1 MTTKAASLT
10 SSLLTPKGAAIP
22 SGTAPPMDDDESDHE
37 YSNPEF
43 LEKDQKTLREQ
54 VAILKSSFST
64 EKVTKRTTE
73 EEAEPAEP
81 APIVSSIIARAAQQR
96 QKFAERQARAL
107 NSHPKLDD
115 HGRVKMSLRLDE
127 KRHLMLKLA
136 AAHLNQSAQEFLV
149 EAFDNHINE
158 VAKDCGGSEFAAMV
172 DDVYRS

>member
-22 SGTAPPMDDDESDHE
+22 SGTAPPMDDDESDHD

-43 LEKDQKTLREQ
+43 LERDQKTLREQ

-64 EKVTKRTTE
+64 EKVAKRVTE
-73 EEAEPAEP
+73 EEAEP

-96 QKFAERQARAL
+96 QKVAARQARAL

-172 DDVYRS
+172 DDVYRG

>member
-22 SGTAPPMDDDESDHE
+22 SGIAPPMDDDDSELVH
-37 YSNPEF
+37 SNPGF

-54 VAILKSSFST
+54 VAILKSSFSSK
-64 EKVTKRTTE
+64 KVAKRSSE
-73 EEAEPAEP
+73 EDLEP

-96 QKFAERQARAL
+96 KKVAARQARAV
-107 NSHPKLDD
+107 STHPKLDD

-136 AAHLNQSAQEFLV
+136 AAHLDKSAQEFLV
-149 EAFDNHINE
+149 EAFDNHIKKA
-158 VAKDCGGSEFAAMV
+158 AKNFSGSEFSAMV
-172 DDVYRS
+172 DDVYRG

>member
-43 LEKDQKTLREQ
+43 LERDQKTLREQ

-64 EKVTKRTTE
+64 EKVAKRTTE
-73 EEAEPAEP
+73 EEAEP

-96 QKFAERQARAL
+96 QKVAARQARAL

-172 DDVYRS
+172 NDVYRG